1 MTETVTVSGVS
12 ATAEAADKIKTQLD
26 TFAAEMETE
35 LEKKRRAKIAE
46 ESKTQEELEASIPKP
61 VGYRVL
67 IALPN
72 VEETFGDSGLIKA
85 DQTRREEY
93 ILSTVGV
100 VLDMGAEAYSD
111 KERFPTGPWCKTGD
125 YVMFR
130 ANTGTRFKVGKQEYR
145 LMNDD
150 SIEAVVDDPR
160 AVSRA

>member
-1 MTETVTVSGVS
+1 MTDTITVSGVGAAAS
-12 ATAEAADKIKTQLD
+12 VSPAMTALELKRKERIEEEAI
-26 TFAAEMETE
+26 
-35 LEKKRRAKIAE
+35 E
-46 ESKTQEELEASIPKP
+46 EAELEASIPKP

-72 VEETFGDSGLIKA
+72 VEESFGDSGLIKA

-93 ILSTVGV
+93 ILSTVV
-100 VLDMGAEAYSD
+100 CVLDMGAEAYSD
-111 KERFPTGPWCKTGD
+111 KERFPTGPWCEVGD
-125 YVMFR
+125 YVMLR